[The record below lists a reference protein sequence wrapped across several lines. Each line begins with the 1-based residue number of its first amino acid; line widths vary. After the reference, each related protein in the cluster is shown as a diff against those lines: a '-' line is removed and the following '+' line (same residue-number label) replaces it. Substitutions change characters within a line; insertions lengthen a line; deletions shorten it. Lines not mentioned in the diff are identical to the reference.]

1 MLHIL
6 RFFVFGGGYDSTQRL
21 DIKNTTLHQRHGG
34 RDTQLHCA
42 SQCNVPWGLADY
54 YISKHYSAQYKP
66 APLQD
71 APASATQE
79 VFAVFRTLKPH
90 PVFKTYLLK
99 WNENDPFE
107 IIICTTQEYFVEG
120 ARNQLLAGI
129 TVAKGTI
136 IATSDNHIEWAPTY
150 LTHMLACFAEPTVGA
165 AAPQI
170 KVKLSEERKAMVGPW
185 EVAATKLADRGPGS
199 ATVMHVA
206 ATSCWI
212 LAGTMRRARLAHFS
226 TGDDGG
232 MNGVS
237 TSSTKDLKLS
247 MEELDS

>member
-1 MLHIL
+1 MVEEIHSSIVLL
-6 RFFVFGGGYDSTQRL
+6 SAMCPGDWPTTTSAS
-21 DIKNTTLHQRHGG
+21 TTLLS
-34 RDTQLHCA
+34 TSLHL
-42 SQCNVPWGLADY
+42 SRTIRLSPPRTFLA
-54 YISKHYSAQYKP
+54 
-66 APLQD
+66 
-71 APASATQE
+71 
-79 VFAVFRTLKPH
+79 FF
-90 PVFKTYLLK
+90 
-99 WNENDPFE
+99 NDSFE
-107 IIICTTQEYFVEG
+107 IIICTTQEYFDEVSKAVAEAGLSATDIDRFTTMTAGQG

>member
-21 DIKNTTLHQRHGG
+21 DIKKTTLHQRHGG

-66 APLQD
+66 AP
-71 APASATQE
+71 
-79 VFAVFRTLKPH
+79 
-90 PVFKTYLLK
+90 
-99 WNENDPFE
+99 NDSFE
-107 IIICTTQEYFVEG
+107 IIICTTQEYFDEG